1 MKLKSLFNFLKNKKQ
16 IIHTTL
22 LKNNTDY
29 SKLTDP
35 FLLDSLLNMNT
46 LILLKYMIIWQ
57 VVFYKTLKKIEM
69 FLKDQ

>member
-29 SKLTDP
+29 SKLTDHV
-35 FLLDSLLNMNT
+35 LLDSLLNMNT

-57 VVFYKTLKKIEM
+57 VVFLQNFEKN
-69 FLKDQ
+69 

>member
-29 SKLTDP
+29 SKLTDH

-46 LILLKYMIIWQ
+46 LILLKYMTIWQ

-69 FLKDQ
+69 FLIDQ

>member
-22 LKNNTDY
+22 LKNTDY

-69 FLKDQ
+69 FLIDQ